1 MKLAAHRVALMQ
13 AVKTAV
19 DEVVA
24 SEEKYS
30 RLLGEKSAPSRGG
43 EGKELAAQGLENPLR
58 LHRVHM

>member
-1 MKLAAHRVALMQ
+1 MQ